1 MVAYLKEKID
11 ETFDYL
17 HSHPE
22 LSWKET
28 NTTEYIKKRLEQ
40 AGCSVKTFEDC
51 TGVIGDYG
59 DFSGDVP
66 IVAIRADMDALWQV
80 VNGELQANHSC
91 GHDAH
96 MTMVLGV
103 LWKIQELEGLKD
115 KVGVR
120 FIFQPAEEVGAGALK
135 LVDKGIV
142 DNVDFLY
149 GIHLR
154 PVQETPDGYVTP
166 AIMHGATG
174 SMEFEI
180 RGDDAHGAR
189 PHLTHN
195 AIEIGNSI
203 LNSFNTIH
211 LDPNVAH
218 TIKATR
224 FISGGKNTNIIPGS
238 ASLAIDLR
246 AQTNEIMEKLRQ
258 RVLEILQSSSE
269 LFNTDI
275 VLTNDY
281 GIAAAEVSNEALE
294 MAEQAIVNCLG
305 KEKLAAPLITPGGDD
320 FHFYTIK
327 KPHLKATM
335 VGLGCDL
342 KPGLHHPNM
351 TFNRDSLLNGI
362 NILSE
367 IIILHSKKGC

>member
-66 IVAIRADMDALWQV
+66 IVAIRADMDALWQE

-142 DNVDFLY
+142 DNVDYLY

-154 PVQETPDGYVTP
+154 PVQETPDGYATP

-246 AQTNEIMEKLRQ
+246 AQTNEVMEKLRQ

-294 MAEQAIVNCLG
+294 IAEQAIVNCLG
-305 KEKLAAPLITPGGDD
+305 EEKLAAPLITPGGDD

-342 KPGLHHPNM
+342 KPGLHHPKM

>member
-66 IVAIRADMDALWQV
+66 IVAIRADMDALWQE

-142 DNVDFLY
+142 DNVDYLY

-154 PVQETPDGYVTP
+154 PVQETPDGYATP

-294 MAEQAIVNCLG
+294 IAEQAIVNCLG
-305 KEKLAAPLITPGGDD
+305 EEKLAAPLITPGGDD